1 MRSIRSRKGARSQQK
16 QLLSLQRQVRRNA
29 TKLKD
34 VTQFSQ
40 FYIPLAGTDTTT
52 SSLTDGSFEVTQ
64 LIRPNQWGAIF
75 QTNPL
80 TGSGGAL
87 TSPNKCRFRSMD
99 LQFVF
104 SPTDS
109 ELALTARIVRLWVVK
124 LKAETAQ
131 QTLAD
136 TLDMTTTGFN
146 SAVAANANYVYDT
159 NVNGGYKT
167 MIKLNPAAFTILG
180 YREFQLANIM
190 ELTGTTEDDT
200 DITSAPAIK
209 KCRMK
214 IKLSNL
220 LKVNHGGWREMLQ
233 TNVMP
238 EDRYY
243 VMTHVGG
250 WDGGTSAANGVT
262 MDTNF
267 FINVVSSN

>member
-1 MRSIRSRKGARSQQK
+1 MPI
-16 QLLSLQRQVRRNA
+16 
-29 TKLKD
+29 
-34 VTQFSQ
+34 
-40 FYIPLAGTDTTT
+40 AGTAAT
-52 SSLTDGSFEVTQ
+52 SSDLSDGTFDVVQ
-64 LIRPNQWGAIF
+64 LIRPNQWTPLF

-80 TGSGGAL
+80 TGSGAAL
-87 TSPNKCRFRSMD
+87 TSPNKCRFHSMD

-109 ELALTARIVRLWVVK
+109 EIALTPRILRLWVVK
-124 LKAETAQ
+124 LRPETAQ

-136 TLDMTTTGFN
+136 TLDMSSTGFN
-146 SAVAANANYVYDT
+146 AAASANTNLIYRSAVD
-159 NVNGGYKT
+159 GGYNT
-167 MIKLNPAAFTILG
+167 MIKYNPSAFNVLA
-180 YREFQLANIM
+180 YREMQLANIM

-200 DITSAPAIK
+200 DITSAPAVKRARIRLK
-209 KCRMK
+209 VHNK
-214 IKLSNL
+214 

-243 VMTHVGG
+243 VITHVGG

-267 FINVVSSN
+267 FISVTSSN